1 MKGLIDKII
10 NLLSIGCVVEV
21 GTANN
26 WKYKKYSDGTYEGVY
41 TLQHTGI
48 NINQG
53 PSAGEY
59 YSADIWVAYRPVF
72 AKTVDGVIATPFA
85 GSMSSGPRVYRVLVD
100 SNNVVRCALRAQTSL
115 TNVSIQ
121 VAYKIWGTW

>member
-1 MKGLIDKII
+1 MRGLIDRIFD
-10 NLLSIGCVVEV
+10 LLSTGCVVEV

-53 PSAGEY
+53 PSNGEY
-59 YSADIWVAYRPVF
+59 YSADIWVAYKPVF
-72 AKTVDGVIATPFA
+72 SKTVDGVLGTPFA
-85 GSMSSGPRVYRVLVD
+85 GSMSSGPRIYRIVVD
-100 SNNVVRCALRAQTSL
+100 SNDVVRCQFRAQASI
-115 TNVSIQ
+115 TNVNVQ